1 MPLSHSIGGVVA
13 VVARRAGATALV
25 LGVAAAAVVM
35 LPTPCCGVVVD
46 ALAWAGWLCGVALLV
61 LMAAEAFELV
71 ELGLPVEPP
80 GAEASA
86 LADTLAVAPL
96 LSIHVPI
103 CAEPPALVERTLRA
117 LAALRDDAL
126 EIIVVD
132 NNTADAALW
141 QPVERLCRELGPRF
155 CFFHLPRW
163 PGYKAGAL
171 NFALAQTSA
180 QASLIA
186 IIDSDYEIEPGFVE
200 GLIGHFV
207 DADVAFVQ
215 APQDY
220 REWECRT
227 FSRMCYW
234 EYWQFFAVS
243 MRLRRPRNAIL
254 MHGTMVMIRKSALL
268 ATGGWSEW
276 CLTEDSELGLRLLAA
291 GHRGVYH
298 SRTLGRGLVP
308 FTSRDYKRQRERWV
322 TGGMQTLARRW
333 RWFLPGNDALTTA
346 QKLHYLQGWAPWLR
360 DGLVVGSTP
369 LAVVLAVHALWGA
382 GLPAPLLPLS
392 TAVLVVAS
400 YLVLREGIVYRLYLR
415 RPWHDVLV
423 AGFAVISL
431 VSTAGSAVVCSM
443 LGRRLAF
450 ERTPKQQLAAS
461 WIGRHAAWEMIAAA
475 AMAAL
480 AFGLWWRFGTDGVTA
495 GAGMLT
501 YSALY
506 ACSLAIDA
514 QSRRRATASKA

>member
-1 MPLSHSIGGVVA
+1 M
-13 VVARRAGATALV
+13 
-25 LGVAAAAVVM
+25 
-35 LPTPCCGVVVD
+35 
-46 ALAWAGWLCGVALLV
+46 
-61 LMAAEAFELV
+61 
-71 ELGLPVEPP
+71 
-80 GAEASA
+80 
-86 LADTLAVAPL
+86 
-96 LSIHVPI
+96 
-103 CAEPPALVERTLRA
+103 
-117 LAALRDDAL
+117 
-126 EIIVVD
+126 
-132 NNTADAALW
+132 
-141 QPVERLCRELGPRF
+141 
-155 CFFHLPRW
+155 
-163 PGYKAGAL
+163 
-171 NFALAQTSA
+171 
-180 QASLIA
+180 
-186 IIDSDYEIEPGFVE
+186 
-200 GLIGHFV
+200 
-207 DADVAFVQ
+207 
-215 APQDY
+215 
-220 REWECRT
+220 
-227 FSRMCYW
+227 
-234 EYWQFFAVS
+234 
-243 MRLRRPRNAIL
+243 
-254 MHGTMVMIRKSALL
+254 
-268 ATGGWSEW
+268 
-276 CLTEDSELGLRLLAA
+276 
-291 GHRGVYH
+291 
-298 SRTLGRGLVP
+298 
-308 FTSRDYKRQRERWV
+308 
-322 TGGMQTLARRW
+322 
-333 RWFLPGNDALTTA
+333 PGNDALTTA